1 MSPRCGPPGA
11 ERVGTVASVRDLSL
25 AAVRNMGKESAVS
38 TIVIILIVV
47 IVVLIA
53 LGGMLYLRHQ
63 RSERLRTDFGSEYDR
78 KVADSSSRSAGEK
91 ELTERQKRHRSMDIH
106 PLDREERDSYRT
118 SWEHLQGQFVDS
130 PATAVREADTLV
142 VAIMRK
148 RGYPTDNFDQRADDI
163 SVEHPE
169 VVQHYRA
176 AHKVAMAQEKGDAGT
191 EELRKAAISYRSL
204 VQALL
209 EDKPEA
215 NDRNGSSNTS
225 DRTRQKSEQQPEQRS
240 EKRSRDRSEP
250 RAEQSSTDDRSKA

>member
-1 MSPRCGPPGA
+1 MSARWVQPERSISGPD
-11 ERVGTVASVRDLSL
+11 ASVQGLFL
-25 AAVRNMGKESAVS
+25 AAVRNIGKESAVS

-63 RSERLRTDFGSEYDR
+63 RSDRLRADFGSEYDR
-78 KVADSSSRSAGEK
+78 KVADSSSRGAGEK
-91 ELTERQKRHRSMDIH
+91 DLTARQKRHRAMDIR

-118 SWEHLQGQFVDS
+118 SWDRLQGQFVDS

-169 VVQHYRA
+169 VVEHYRA
-176 AHKVAMAQEKGDAGT
+176 AHHVAMAQERGDAGT

-209 EDKPEA
+209 EDKSGGGE
-215 NDRNGSSNTS
+215 RNGSSDHTP
-225 DRTRQKSEQQPEQRS
+225 RARQQSEEQPESRSERSSRDGSEQRS
-240 EKRSRDRSEP
+240 EQAS
-250 RAEQSSTDDRSKA
+250 ADDRSKP